1 MSIADIMAVLYFDEM
16 KLDPTDPH
24 WAERDRFVL
33 SKGHACPI
41 LYAALARRGYFP
53 LDELKGLRSL
63 DSFLQGHPDM
73 KKIPGVDMVS
83 GSLGNGVA
91 IRLGMALGCRMQ
103 GIDSRV
109 YVIVGDGEEGIIW
122 EAAMAAAKFNAGNLI
137 VFADLNNHQSGGKV
151 TELSSLYPLADKW
164 NAFHWHVQEIDGHDI
179 EQIQAAIAEAKQVA
193 DRPSLIACRTV
204 KGKNIPYME
213 DHNIYGGLGDTV
225 CEVACRLSPC
235 PVLRVGL
242 KDVYPRSGKAAELLD
257 AYGLSV
263 GDIVSAAKAAVELKR
278 NSKRNSNYTKHP
290 KIGRKICTKSAV
302 DDTSQSAL

>member
-24 WAERDRFVL
+24 WAKRDRFVL

-41 LYAALARRGYFP
+41 LSAALARRGYFP

-73 KKIPGVDMVS
+73 KKIPGVDTVS

-91 IRLGMALGCRMQ
+91 IGLGMALGCRMQ

-109 YVIVGDGEEGIIW
+109 YVI
-122 EAAMAAAKFNAGNLI
+122 
-137 VFADLNNHQSGGKV
+137 
-151 TELSSLYPLADKW
+151 
-164 NAFHWHVQEIDGHDI
+164 
-179 EQIQAAIAEAKQVA
+179 
-193 DRPSLIACRTV
+193 
-204 KGKNIPYME
+204 
-213 DHNIYGGLGDTV
+213 
-225 CEVACRLSPC
+225 
-235 PVLRVGL
+235 
-242 KDVYPRSGKAAELLD
+242 
-257 AYGLSV
+257 V